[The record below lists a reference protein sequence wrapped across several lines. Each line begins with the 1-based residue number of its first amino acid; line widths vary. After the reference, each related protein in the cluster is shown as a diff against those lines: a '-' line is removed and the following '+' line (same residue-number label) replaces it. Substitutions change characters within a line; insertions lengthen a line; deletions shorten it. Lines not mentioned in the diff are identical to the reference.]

1 MLIAEFK
8 PNPNKPTT
16 KSITPK
22 IIQNTNNG
30 FFIITSPCYFLVSY
44 CSGLL
49 IRGFSPLFF
58 PT

>member
-1 MLIAEFK
+1 MLIAELK

-30 FFIITSPCYFLVSY
+30 FFIITFPPYFSVSY
-44 CSGLL
+44 YSGRL
-49 IRGFSPLFF
+49 IRGF
-58 PT
+58 